1 MSKDEKIEL
10 LEAEILAARK
20 TIMALTRAIEELS
33 KNVGK
38 QTTIIN
44 PSYPYVYP
52 YRYHGPYWTYTVG
65 DITYTSSVG
74 HGNINTSKGL
84 TTNTYYVGHNT
95 IGDDDEGD
103 SGVRAAV

>member
-1 MSKDEKIEL
+1 MNKDQHIEH

-20 TIMALTRAIEELS
+20 TIAALTRAIEELS
-33 KNVGK
+33 KNKG
-38 QTTIIN
+38 TTIVN

-65 DITYTSSVG
+65 DVTYTSSVG
-74 HGNINTSKGL
+74 GNFTTLSGT
-84 TTNTYYVGHNT
+84 TTNTFMLNKP
-95 IGDDDEGD
+95 DDDEGD